1 MQKSYIYIDPN
12 CDPAVNSD
20 AFRILQDKPLWSPM
34 PTANSDF
41 TRQLTLPTKKLI
53 KLNQPSEMKL
63 IGNSDYKTTSS
74 QWQVQTGSVFMTKNM
89 DSINPTWIF
98 WPLPFS
104 FAQNSISAKKT
115 HAPSTIQTSTNPDP
129 TCIPQRKWSPS
140 RWDRNAHH
148 WVTLPGGF
156 PVAKGGCT
164 QN

>member
-74 QWQVQTGSVFMTKNM
+74 QWVAYSWPKIWIQSTPPGFFDHCHSVLLK
-89 DSINPTWIF
+89 IRY
-98 WPLPFS
+98 L
-104 FAQNSISAKKT
+104 QKKRMP
-115 HAPSTIQTSTNPDP
+115 HP
-129 TCIPQRKWSPS
+129 PS
-140 RWDRNAHH
+140 RLQQ
-148 WVTLPGGF
+148 TLIRPAF
-156 PVAKGGCT
+156 LKGNDLRADGT
-164 QN
+164 GMRTTG